1 MAEVPSDWDP
11 LGQVVG
17 GLSLVF
23 PSSKIIL
30 EPGVSSPFLSWFRT
44 LCFFTWALYSQ
55 QPPSLQLFPA
65 QFPTGHYRLFLNRV
79 PSLHKTLS

>member
-30 EPGVSSPFLSWFRT
+30 EPAVSSPFLSWFRT
-44 LCFFTWALYSQ
+44 LVFHSGFVLSTASQ
-55 QPPSLQLFPA
+55 SPAFPRPVSHRPLQIISESCPFPA
-65 QFPTGHYRLFLNRV
+65 
-79 PSLHKTLS
+79 